1 MQTPKL
7 INAYQRMLQ
16 TQGGKSPLTI
26 KNYLSDLNKFIAHL
40 NGKSLLAVI
49 VDDIR
54 TFLLERKQG
63 GEKAAG
69 LNRKLSALRSFYNW
83 LLDEKRLIQN
93 NPTRT
98 ISRFKDQDRKQTIK
112 SLTPEDVKHVLL
124 NITRLRDRAL
134 FLLIVSTGIRL
145 KEAVALNIDDLDF
158 STFPAKVIIRQG
170 KGNTTRT
177 VYPSDQAV
185 KALKEY
191 LSQRDDL
198 GEALFLS
205 REGNRLAGRT
215 IQTHFANYFQQAGVD
230 ATVHSLRHS
239 FAVHRLKKGV
249 QLKELQQFLGHK
261 SITSTQIYTTLDDEH
276 LGNVAKDTE
285 IEY

>member
-215 IQTHFANYFQQAGVD
+215 IQTHFANYFQ
-230 ATVHSLRHS
+230 H
-239 FAVHRLKKGV
+239 
-249 QLKELQQFLGHK
+249 
-261 SITSTQIYTTLDDEH
+261 QICIKTLFFYSRRDPTYLVTTLKHQFPLLYQASEFGTCTLKFDNRTI
-276 LGNVAKDTE
+276 G
-285 IEY
+285 